1 MSHVANEEDL
11 TWDVSMCVRKKG
23 TITDETEGILVDA
36 SLAICVD
43 IPSPRGGFYF
53 FEECYG
59 ICDEDEEKQFFK
71 QGDSG
76 SGVYL
81 IDRDKRLKPLGIAFA
96 RLRSIT
102 AVCKISKILDA
113 FNISVFQNADS

>member
-1 MSHVANEEDL
+1 MAHVANEEDL
-11 TWDVSMCVRKKG
+11 TWDGNMRVRKMG
-23 TITDETEGILVDA
+23 TTTKQTHGILVDA

-59 ICDEDEEKQFFK
+59 ICDDKSEFFK
-71 QGDSG
+71 EGDSG

-81 IDRDKRLKPLGIAFA
+81 IDRDERIKPLGIAFA